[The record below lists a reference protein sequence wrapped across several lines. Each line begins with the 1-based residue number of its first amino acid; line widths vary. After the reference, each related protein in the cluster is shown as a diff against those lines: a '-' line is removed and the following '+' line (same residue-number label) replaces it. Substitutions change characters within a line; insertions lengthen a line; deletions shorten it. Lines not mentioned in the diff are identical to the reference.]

1 MKPRH
6 VCDLLTGLAGALA
19 LAFSLLGMAL
29 PAQIA
34 AGAFL
39 LFSLVLFFVRL
50 VSAVRSRQKG
60 RVPPVFLLL
69 PALLLLFA
77 AAAGLAFLCAAGLK
91 ENVQS
96 RDIQVLNGYVAS
108 LSGYASA
115 IRTTVARIVIL
126 FAQHHRILLLAGGG
140 LLLFYL
146 VWQLCLLISGR
157 KKVRN
162 RSAAPDGKRP
172 QPPYSR
178 PDPGEERP
186 YEQPEPQRGR
196 PGPQQQGMPR
206 GQPGP
211 QGGRPGPQQRGM
223 PRGQPGPQG
232 GRPGPQQQGM
242 PYGQPGPQGRRP
254 GPQQQGV
261 PYGQPGPQGGRP
273 GPQQQGMPYGQPG
286 PRPGQNR
293 PPEGFAPRQEGR
305 PAIGISENRC
315 CICGAPLQGGGIPL
329 FADPFGRIA
338 RIDPACRNRIAAA
351 GSGENSDEAFEAR
364 SFLNAHLPLVELP
377 VARFLENA
385 VRPAPEQA
393 AAPARPEAPE
403 QPEADIQPEFPAQ
416 TEAPEQPEISPQP
429 AEPVQAAETTQPVPE
444 PPEAPEQPAESAP
457 GAETPQP
464 SPAPRRRRARQE

>member
-196 PGPQQQGMPR
+196 PGPQQQGMP
-206 GQPGP
+206 
-211 QGGRPGPQQRGM
+211 
-223 PRGQPGPQG
+223 
-232 GRPGPQQQGM
+232 
-242 PYGQPGPQGRRP
+242 YGQL
-254 GPQQQGV
+254 
-261 PYGQPGPQGGRP
+261 GPQGGRP

-377 VARFLENA
+377 VARFLESA

-403 QPEADIQPEFPAQ
+403 QPEAPDQPEFPAQ

>member
-196 PGPQQQGMPR
+196 PGPQQQGMP
-206 GQPGP
+206 
-211 QGGRPGPQQRGM
+211 
-223 PRGQPGPQG
+223 
-232 GRPGPQQQGM
+232 
-242 PYGQPGPQGRRP
+242 YGQPGPQGRRP

-377 VARFLENA
+377 VARFLESA

-403 QPEADIQPEFPAQ
+403 QPEAPDQPEFPAQ